1 MIEEIT
7 AAEFPYIRPGGGKAL
22 SAESVAVQGLE
33 IDTGFKVPCRWKH
46 IEGRCSGWSLVS
58 MAAKRYG
65 AKVHSTCR
73 DGTLYVLRYA

>member
-1 MIEEIT
+1 MKAIT
-7 AAEFPYIRPGGGKAL
+7 KAEFPYIKPGGGKAL

-33 IDTGFKVPCRWKH
+33 IDKGFTAPCRWKH

-65 AKVHSTCR
+65 TKVNATCR
-73 DGTLYVLRYA
+73 DKVLHVLIYE